1 MEADFSGDDEEQLSF
16 DPEEVELE
24 NEEENKTLE
33 FDTEYEV
40 KLDRTKPKS
49 DLHKRLILQLG

>member
-1 MEADFSGDDEEQLSF
+1 MEADFSGDDEEQVSF

-40 KLDRTKPKS
+40 KLD
-49 DLHKRLILQLG
+49 